1 MKKIAVVCA
10 GIALALGAS
19 MAHAT
24 KPGNNGGGNGGCG
37 VGQTTNGCGGSNT
50 ATGGAGGT
58 GVGVGVGVGIG
69 QGGAGGAG
77 GQGGQGGRG
86 GEGGAGGSVWGSGN
100 SSNVNA
106 NTQGQMQGQA
116 QSSRNTNVNANA
128 NKNSNRNDNRS
139 SATGGNSN
147 ATGGNGYASNANS
160 NENHGNN
167 SNQSVTVNGD
177 SYDAPRIPVATA
189 YAAPLAASNGTCMGS
204 SSAGFQGMAVGI
216 SLGTTWND
224 ESCDMR
230 YDAEALR
237 LAGMPLAAV
246 ARLCQKK
253 EIADAMKAA
262 GTPCP
267 GTKQEIATAPA
278 DVRPTAAPVAFEQH
292 QPKYVASAPIVV
304 SPVPPRIER
313 FRITTDGL
321 QPL

>member
-37 VGQTTNGCGGSNT
+37 VGQTTNGCGGSGSNT
-50 ATGGAGGT
+50 ATGGAGGA

-86 GEGGAGGSVWGSGN
+86 GEGGSVWGSGN

-106 NTQGQMQGQA
+106 NTNKQAQGQQQGQA
-116 QSSRNTNVNANA
+116 QSSR
-128 NKNSNRNDNRS
+128 NSNRNDNRS

-147 ATGGNGYASNANS
+147 ATGGNGYASNSNSNANS
-160 NENHGNN
+160 GNN
-167 SNQSVTVNGD
+167 SDQSVTVNGD
-177 SYDAPRIPVATA
+177 NYDAPRIPVATA
-189 YAAPLAASNGTCMGS
+189 YSAPLAASNGTCMGS

-246 ARLCQKK
+246 ARLCQKA

-262 GTPCP
+262 GTPFP
-267 GTKQEIATAPA
+267 GTKQEIA
-278 DVRPTAAPVAFEQH
+278 AA
-292 QPKYVASAPIVV
+292 
-304 SPVPPRIER
+304 PPRIER
-313 FRITTDGL
+313 SRVTVDGL

>member
-1 MKKIAVVCA
+1 MKKSISFYVAVLGLSMAAA
-10 GIALALGAS
+10 G

-37 VGQTTNGCGGSNT
+37 VGQTTNGCGGSGSNT
-50 ATGGAGGT
+50 ATGGAGGNGYGGT

-86 GEGGAGGSVWGSGN
+86 GEGGSVWGSGN

-106 NTQGQMQGQA
+106 NTNKQAQGQQQGQA

-139 SATGGNSN
+139 QATGGNSN
-147 ATGGNGYASNANS
+147 ATGGASHASNSNSNANS
-160 NENHGNN
+160 GNN
-167 SNQSVTVNGD
+167 SDQSVTVNGD

-246 ARLCQKK
+246 ARLCQKS

-267 GTKQEIATAPA
+267 GSQKQAA
-278 DVRPTAAPVAFEQH
+278 TAAPVA
-292 QPKYVASAPIVV
+292 ASAQASNDSGSARYSGNDPIVRARLGL
-304 SPVPPRIER
+304 PP
-313 FRITTDGL
+313 L
-321 QPL
+321 K